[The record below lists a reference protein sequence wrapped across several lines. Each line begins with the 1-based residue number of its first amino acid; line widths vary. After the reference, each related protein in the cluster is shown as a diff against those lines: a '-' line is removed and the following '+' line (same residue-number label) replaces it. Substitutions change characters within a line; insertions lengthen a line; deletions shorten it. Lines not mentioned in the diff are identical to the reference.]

1 MKTYNVTIYRFDT
14 HGNAGAAYKGIANF
28 TIEAKNKTEAK
39 DAAFD
44 ALIGKRAG
52 DLENFPIAFEHAPE
66 AKKEIR
72 KSKFHEDFEYPVY
85 SMSYLDSKEHIINEF
100 DVDYKNRKRT
110 FTVDV
115 VEIKA

>member
-1 MKTYNVTIYRFDT
+1 MKTYNVSIYRFDT
-14 HGNAGAAYKGIANF
+14 HGNAGAAYRGIFNL
-28 TIEAKNKTEAK
+28 TVEAKNKTEAK

-44 ALIGKRAG
+44 ALIGRRAG
-52 DLENFPIAFEHAPE
+52 DLENFPIDFEHAPE

-72 KSKFHEDFEYPVY
+72 KDKIHGFEYPIY

-110 FTVDV
+110 FAVDV